1 MSFDY
6 DKLKKK
12 QETGEQWTSYSD
24 LFMVLSVVFLLLYVV
39 ASLRTGTHTLQQQY
53 KNQELAKK
61 AQDLETQI
69 KAYNNLKEDYLEKQA
84 SVKEQEMYEQLMGK
98 LSLLQEKNNTEASKL
113 RAKALENEKKEI
125 ALNQYQQIIR
135 NIINS
140 NVLSKSKLKRR
151 DRAIAS
157 QKTTIK
163 EHVGTIQEKDET
175 IVAKDLTISS
185 KNKTIAS
192 KLNEIKNLDKEVQNK
207 RMIISQKDS
216 IIVQKQLVLER
227 KQKEIGGLNKEIKK
241 KEYLISKNN
250 KKIKKIN
257 YNLDKEINKLRKL
270 RKNHKL
276 SKKLYNKEIRRIQK
290 KSKRRIAK
298 LNVKNIQINKKLS
311 VVSTKVANAS
321 KQLSNANKTIL
332 EQKRLKG
339 QLDQELTTMQNQVV
353 KTKAKFEKSKKK
365 FKAQITGLE
374 TQKNKLENQKS
385 KLESQKTELENQ
397 QVELASVNQQ
407 LNQINSKLALDKN
420 KLSVV
425 QKKLKNEK
433 KRLKSEQKRLVKEQ
447 KKLKIN
453 NFKLSKDLRKAQEVI
468 NAKKQIAKKI
478 KDNFNKAGIKAMVN
492 EKTGEVVLAFG
503 NSFFE
508 NGQSKLKRNMKST
521 LNKFMP
527 IYAESIFN
535 DPKIAKKIK
544 SVDIVGFA
552 SPTYGGYYVNPNS
565 LKAKDRKAIQYN
577 TNLSINRAKS
587 VFNHIIDTKKLKF
600 AQQRLITPLLKVSGR
615 SYFSGA
621 TSRAPAGKMTRKVFC
636 SKFDCKKEQRVIIKF
651 ELDN

>member
-61 AQDLETQI
+61 AQDLEQQI
-69 KAYNNLKEDYLEKQA
+69 KAYNNLKENYLEKKA
-84 SVKEQEMYEQLMGK
+84 SVKEQEVYEELMGK
-98 LSLLQEKNNTEASKL
+98 LTLLQEKNSDEASKL
-113 RAKALENEKKEI
+113 RLKADENEKKEI

-157 QKTTIK
+157 QKTTISD
-163 EHVGTIQEKDET
+163 HVDTIHAKDET
-175 IVAKDLTISS
+175 IVAKDLTISK
-185 KNKTIAS
+185 KNKTIS
-192 KLNEIKNLDKEVQNK
+192 QKLNQIKNLDKEVSNK
-207 RMIISQKDS
+207 KLIISLKDS
-216 IIVQKQLVLER
+216 VIADKQKVLLR
-227 KQKEIGGLNKEIKK
+227 KQSEIGSLNKEIKN

-250 KKIKKIN
+250 KKIKSIN
-257 YNLDKEINKLRKL
+257 YNLEKEIVKLRKL

-276 SKKLYNKEIRRIQK
+276 SKKTYNHEIRRIQA
-290 KSKRRIAK
+290 KSKRRISK
-298 LNVKNIQINKKLS
+298 LNVKNTNINNKLKDVNS
-311 VVSTKVANAS
+311 KVSRANT
-321 KQLSNANKTIL
+321 QLNVANKTIR
-332 EQKRLKG
+332 EQKSLKNK
-339 QLDQELTTMQNQVV
+339 LDQELSTMQNQVV
-353 KTKAKFEKSKKK
+353 QTKASFEATKKK
-365 FKAQITGLE
+365 FQIQITGLE
-374 TQKNKLENQKS
+374 TQKQ
-385 KLESQKTELENQ
+385 KLESQQN
-397 QVELASVNQQ
+397 ELADVNIK
-407 LNQINSKLALDKN
+407 LNKINNQLALDKN

-425 QKKLKNEK
+425 QKKLKVEK
-433 KRLKSEQKRLVKEQ
+433 IRLIKEQ
-447 KKLKIN
+447 KKLKVN
-453 NFKLSKDLRKAQEVI
+453 NHKLSKDLRVAQEVI
-468 NAKKQIAKKI
+468 NAKRKIAKKI
-478 KDNFNKAGIKAMVN
+478 KENFRKAGIKAQVN
-492 EKTGEVVLAFG
+492 ERTGEVVLAFG

-508 NGQSKLKRNMKST
+508 NGKSKLKKKMRTT

-600 AQQRLITPLLKVSGR
+600 TKQRLITPLLKVSGR

-621 TSRAPAGKMTRKVFC
+621 KNRAPAGKMTRQNFC
-636 SKFDCKKEQRVIIKF
+636 KQYDCKKEQRVIIRF